1 MPERDVVRPG
11 PNGYNQPTFAG
22 IDYRYMLT
30 FSDQSLLI
38 EALSTQL
45 GKILSGRGLYISTA
59 ESCTGGWV
67 STAITQ
73 IAGSSGWFDRGYVS
87 YSNEAKRE
95 MLGVRAKTL
104 DVHGAVSKAVVEE
117 MAKGALKK
125 SRATFS
131 VAISGIAGP
140 DGGTD
145 EKPVGTVWM
154 AWCVQGKV
162 DSALFC
168 LPGERQ
174 DVRAAAVSLALQGL
188 LVRIRDWMDLQPQED
203 LPSELEQSE

>member
-1 MPERDVVRPG
+1 
-11 PNGYNQPTFAG
+11 
-22 IDYRYMLT
+22 MLT

-38 EALSTQL
+38 EALATQL
-45 GKILSGRGLYISTA
+45 GKVLTDRGLYIAAA

-67 STAITQ
+67 SAAITQ
-73 IAGSSGWFDRGYVS
+73 IPGSSTWFDRGYVT

-104 DVHGAVSKAVVEE
+104 DTQGAVSRAVVEE

-140 DGGTD
+140 DGGSE

-154 AWCVQGKV
+154 AWCIQGKV

-168 LPGERQ
+168 LPGDRQ

-188 LVRIRDWMDLQPQED
+188 LVRIRDWLNLQPQEE
-203 LPSELEQSE
+203 LPAVLEQSE

>member
-1 MPERDVVRPG
+1 
-11 PNGYNQPTFAG
+11 
-22 IDYRYMLT
+22 MLT

-45 GKILSGRGLYISTA
+45 GKLLSGRGLFISTA

-67 STAITQ
+67 STAITN
-73 IAGSSGWFDRGYVS
+73 IPGSSSWFDRGFVT
-87 YSNEAKRE
+87 YSNDAKRE

-104 DVHGAVSKAVVEE
+104 DTQGAVSRAVVEE

-140 DGGTD
+140 DGGTED
-145 EKPVGTVWM
+145 KPVGTVWM
-154 AWCVQGKV
+154 AWCIQGRV

-168 LPGERQ
+168 LPGDRAS
-174 DVRAAAVSLALQGL
+174 VRAAAASLALQGL
-188 LVRIRDWMDLQPQED
+188 LVRIRDWLKLQPEED
-203 LPSELEQSE
+203 FAAELE

>member
-1 MPERDVVRPG
+1 MLLQD
-11 PNGYNQPTFAG
+11 NF
-22 IDYRYMLT
+22 MLT

-45 GKILSGRGLYISTA
+45 GNLLRGRGLSIVTA

-67 STAITQ
+67 SAALTQ
-73 IAGSSGWFDRGYVS
+73 IPGSSGWFDRGFVT
-87 YSNEAKRE
+87 YSNDAKRE

-104 DVHGAVSKAVVEE
+104 DLHGAVSRQVVEE

-125 SRATFS
+125 SRGTFS
-131 VAISGIAGP
+131 VAISGVAGP

-154 AWCVQGKV
+154 AWCIQGRV
-162 DSALFC
+162 DSAVFC
-168 LPGERQ
+168 LPGDRQ
-174 DVRAAAVSLALQGL
+174 EVRAASVSLALQGL
-188 LVRIRDWMDLQPQED
+188 LVRIREWLALQPDEEF
-203 LPSELEQSE
+203 PVPLEQSE